1 MYITRERNWE
11 ALLCVISPYKGQ
23 QTRNIQW
30 RDSTQLSARNTF
42 VTFPDRAASNGNVG
56 AEQLV

>member
-23 QTRNIQW
+23 QKQKIYSGESQNSDQKEI
-30 RDSTQLSARNTF
+30 
-42 VTFPDRAASNGNVG
+42 P
-56 AEQLV
+56 